1 MTHVV
6 EEAKSGRSKCRGCG
20 GGIAR
25 GEPRFG
31 EVMPNPFADDA
42 DMTLWFHVTCGALRR
57 PESFEEVLEDPLVDK
72 TQLQPLI
79 EIAKEHYR
87 VDRIAGVEQA
97 ASARARCRHC
107 REPIARGLW
116 RIPLVFFEEGMFNKS
131 GFVHV
136 TCARDYFETDAIMPW
151 VAHFGG
157 DLSADDLT
165 QIESGLRG

>member
-1 MTHVV
+1 MAHIV

-20 GGIAR
+20 EAIAK

-42 DMTLWFHVTCGALRR
+42 DMTLWFHVACGAMRR
-57 PESFEEVLEDPLVDK
+57 PESFETVLGEPLVDK
-72 TQLQPLI
+72 KALAPLVK
-79 EIAKEHYR
+79 IAIDNYR
-87 VDRIAGVEQA
+87 VERIAGIERA

-107 REPIARGLW
+107 REPIVKDAW

-136 TCARDYFETDAIMPW
+136 TCAGDYFETKAIMPW
-151 VAHFGG
+151 LLHFGSNLSDDDVKEVES
-157 DLSADDLT
+157 DL
-165 QIESGLRG
+165 G